1 MATEILVNDGGA
13 PARIIK
19 FKAGEAL
26 TAGDALGV
34 THVASGD
41 VTVNQLEQSD
51 TSAFFVGVALTDCD
65 SGDTAS
71 VITGRGVVCRINC
84 DDVNGGSVLM
94 PHASTGGLLIA
105 YVAAASGD
113 NKGFDGTP
121 VAITLEDGALGG
133 GAAGLVKCMIL

>member
-13 PARIIK
+13 PARILP

-26 TAGDALGV
+26 TAGDALGI

-51 TSAFFVGVALTDCD
+51 TSATFIGVDLTDCA
-65 SGDTAS
+65 SGEMAS
-71 VITGRGVVCRINC
+71 VITGRGVIVRINC
-84 DDVNGGSVLM
+84 ADVNGGVMLM

-105 YVAAASGD
+105 YSQGTDA
-113 NKGFDGTP
+113 KGFDSTP
-121 VAITLEDGALGG
+121 CAITLEDGALGG